1 MDRRYFIYGASTL
14 VALGLLA
21 ATPAKAE
28 DDGKDQK
35 DDNEDSG
42 GSGGSGDSGDS
53 GDDNSGDGSGG
64 SGDDD
69 SGGDDS
75 GGDGGSDGK
84 GGKGDSGARDSE
96 SAKQRV
102 DSKDAVPLD
111 VVMQS
116 FRQMGEFTLIDVRL
130 QRSNK
135 ALLYVF
141 KYVDGS
147 GKVKKCYF
155 DARTGLPIE

>member
-14 VALGLLA
+14 VALGLA
-21 ATPAKAE
+21 VVTPAKAE
-28 DDGKDQK
+28 DDGNSDD

-42 GSGGSGDSGDS
+42 GDSEDS
-53 GDDNSGDGSGG
+53 GDD
-64 SGDDD
+64 SGDD
-69 SGGDDS
+69 GGDDS
-75 GGDGGSDGK
+75 GGSGDGGDGTDSN

-102 DSKDAVPLD
+102 DAKDAVPLD

-116 FRQMGEFTLIDVRL
+116 FRQMGDFTLIDVRL

-135 ALLYVF
+135 TLLYVF

>member
-14 VALGLLA
+14 VALGLA
-21 ATPAKAE
+21 VVTPAKAE
-28 DDGKDQK
+28 DDGNSDD

-42 GSGGSGDSGDS
+42 GDSEDS
-53 GDDNSGDGSGG
+53 GDD
-64 SGDDD
+64 SGDD
-69 SGGDDS
+69 GGDDS
-75 GGDGGSDGK
+75 GGSGDGGDGTGSN

-96 SAKQRV
+96 RAKQRV
-102 DSKDAVPLD
+102 DARDALPLD
-111 VVMQS
+111 IVMQT
-116 FRQMGEFTLIDVRL
+116 FREMGDFMLIDVRL

-135 ALLYVF
+135 TLLYVF

-155 DARTGLPIE
+155 DARTGLPIA

>member
-14 VALGLLA
+14 VALGLA
-21 ATPAKAE
+21 VVTPAKAE
-28 DDGKDQK
+28 DDGNSDD

-42 GSGGSGDSGDS
+42 GDSEDS
-53 GDDNSGDGSGG
+53 GDD
-64 SGDDD
+64 SGDD
-69 SGGDDS
+69 GGDDS
-75 GGDGGSDGK
+75 GGSGDGGDGTGSN

-96 SAKQRV
+96 RAKQRV
-102 DSKDAVPLD
+102 DARDALPLD
-111 VVMQS
+111 IVMQT
-116 FRQMGEFTLIDVRL
+116 FREMGDFMLIDVRL

-135 ALLYVF
+135 TLLYVF

>member
-1 MDRRYFIYGASTL
+1 MDRRYFIYGTATLLGL
-14 VALGLLA
+14 VA
-21 ATPAKAE
+21 ATQAMAE
-28 DDGKDQK
+28 DDGSKEK

-42 GSGGSGDSGDS
+42 GDSGDSEDSGDS
-53 GDDNSGDGSGG
+53 G
-64 SGDDD
+64 DD

-75 GGDGGSDGK
+75 GGDDSGGEGSGGDSGGDG
-84 GGKGDSGARDSE
+84 GGTDDKGDSGSRDSE

-102 DSKDAVPLD
+102 DAKDAVPLD

-116 FRQMGEFTLIDVRL
+116 FRQMGDFTLIDVRL

-135 ALLYVF
+135 TLLYVF

>member
-14 VALGLLA
+14 LALGVF
-21 ATPAKAE
+21 ATTSAKA
-28 DDGKDQK
+28 DDDDKNKK
-35 DDNEDSG
+35 DDNKDSG
-42 GSGGSGDSGDS
+42 GDHSDSGEDGEDNG
-53 GDDNSGDGSGG
+53 GDGGDGSGG
-64 SGDDD
+64 EGSGGED
-69 SGGDDS
+69 SGG
-75 GGDGGSDGK
+75 GDGETDDK

-96 SAKQRV
+96 RAKQRV
-102 DSKDAVPLD
+102 DARDALPLD
-111 VVMQS
+111 IVMQT
-116 FRQMGEFTLIDVRL
+116 FREMGDFMLIDVRL

-135 ALLYVF
+135 TLLYVF